1 MIQPVQQCFHCRT
14 KVNTQKHETTTSN
27 VTIYKMTYSNFK
39 ICNLLSSIQG
49 MINKRP
55 DCCNKSFMLIDTAYS
70 SLSPSK

>member
-1 MIQPVQQCFHCRT
+1 MIVCILVLF
-14 KVNTQKHETTTSN
+14 VE
-27 VTIYKMTYSNFK
+27 VI
-39 ICNLLSSIQG
+39 IQR